1 MNVKV
6 IFKAKDIVKA
16 LNTGIDNKKI
26 DIIQDEGQPYAD
38 CLFNVVEYIKQ
49 DLLEMLQ
56 DDASTM
62 PSTKE
67 RNLIVVDKNKVILPS
82 LINNDTDNIIRT
94 DARERAWQIDCYWR
108 NGLSTLPSD
117 YESIRKILSLGF
129 PKEAKSYDNEHTET
143 LFNCVIALAFS
154 ILETIIKSD
163 NLICCEYED

>member
-67 RNLIVVDKNKVILPS
+67 CNLIVVDKNKVMLPS
-82 LINNDTDNIIRT
+82 IINNDTDNVIRT
-94 DARERAWQIDCYWR
+94 DARERAWQIDRYWR
-108 NGLSTLPSD
+108 NGGSCLPSD
-117 YESIRKILSLGF
+117 YESIGKILAIYLDDISCLRYLGDIDRLEVLYINF
-129 PKEAKSYDNEHTET
+129 IDR
-143 LFNCVIALAFS
+143 AFKM
-154 ILETIIKSD
+154 IEDIIKDSYF
-163 NLICCEYED
+163 CED

>member
-94 DARERAWQIDCYWR
+94 DARERAW
-108 NGLSTLPSD
+108 
-117 YESIRKILSLGF
+117 
-129 PKEAKSYDNEHTET
+129 
-143 LFNCVIALAFS
+143 
-154 ILETIIKSD
+154 
-163 NLICCEYED
+163 

>member
-26 DIIQDEGQPYAD
+26 DIIQDEGRPYAD

-94 DARERAWQIDCYWR
+94 DARERAWQIDRYWR
-108 NGLSTLPSD
+108 NGGSCLPSD
-117 YESIRKILSLGF
+117 YEGIRKILTIYLDDISCLRYLGDIDRLEVLYINF
-129 PKEAKSYDNEHTET
+129 IDRAFK
-143 LFNCVIALAFS
+143 VI
-154 ILETIIKSD
+154 EDIIKD
-163 NLICCEYED
+163 LYFCED